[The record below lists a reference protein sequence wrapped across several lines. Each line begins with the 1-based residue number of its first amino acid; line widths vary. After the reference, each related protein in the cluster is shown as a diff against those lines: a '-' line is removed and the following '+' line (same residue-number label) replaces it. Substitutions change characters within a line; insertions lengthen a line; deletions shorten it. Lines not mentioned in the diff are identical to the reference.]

1 MLGEKFATR
10 LNSFASKPE
19 IFWKSDIPT
28 LTPEKLIER
37 AGTVNGLT
45 NLDLNYPDHSE
56 NNLSEIL
63 KIMNV
68 NGLAING
75 FAMRYYTNPAFK
87 LGAFTNPDKKIRQEA
102 IDLTKKGIDIARQ
115 SNSNLMTLWLGQDGF
130 DYGFQADYKK
140 LWQDEIDGIRE
151 VALHDK
157 ECQISIEYKP
167 NEPRAYSLLSNLF
180 STLLAI
186 KEVDLPNLG
195 VTLDFAHVLYAD
207 EQPAFSAAMISK
219 NSKILGLHLNDGY
232 SKRDDGLMVGSVHQL
247 ATMELL
253 YQVYKDGYDGVI
265 YFDTFPD
272 STGLD
277 PVKECE
283 ANIGTVKKMLEL
295 VKKLSGDNNLTH
307 AIANQDSITS
317 NQIFNK
323 ALYNLNS
330 S

>member
-19 IFWKSDIPT
+19 IFWKSGIPT

-157 ECQISIEYKP
+157 DC
-167 NEPRAYSLLSNLF
+167 
-180 STLLAI
+180 
-186 KEVDLPNLG
+186 
-195 VTLDFAHVLYAD
+195 
-207 EQPAFSAAMISK
+207 
-219 NSKILGLHLNDGY
+219 
-232 SKRDDGLMVGSVHQL
+232 
-247 ATMELL
+247 LL
-253 YQVYKDGYDGVI
+253 Y
-265 YFDTFPD
+265 
-272 STGLD
+272 
-277 PVKECE
+277 
-283 ANIGTVKKMLEL
+283 
-295 VKKLSGDNNLTH
+295 
-307 AIANQDSITS
+307 TS
-317 NQIFNK
+317 P
-323 ALYNLNS
+323 S
-330 S
+330 PRD